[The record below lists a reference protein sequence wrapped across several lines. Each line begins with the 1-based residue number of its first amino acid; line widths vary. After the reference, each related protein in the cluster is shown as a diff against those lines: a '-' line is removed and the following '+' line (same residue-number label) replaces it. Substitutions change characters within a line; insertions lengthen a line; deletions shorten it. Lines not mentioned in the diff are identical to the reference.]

1 MKKITLI
8 ITLVFL
14 TCEWEDE
21 GSGEHILDNWNGTAG
36 VKFQVGYTYQIYV
49 QEGRGGQNTPMSC
62 IWQQLCM
69 CDEN

>member
-1 MKKITLI
+1 MKK

-36 VKFQVGYTYQIYV
+36 AKFQVGYTYQIYV
-49 QEGRGGQNTPMSC
+49 QEGRGGHNTPMSC
-62 IWQQLCM
+62 IWQQMCM